1 MAPENQGSYRLL
13 MHDKKGTLI
22 ISLHFNVTVPRI
34 SATPATARTCETIV
48 VSFRGASGQ
57 KNDLIGMY
65 KANSS
70 DLVSRQSLGGQEN
83 GNVEFSSS
91 DPGIFEFKMFAAGAV
106 APLATSD
113 RVEVEAY
120 KGNKVVATPSHVS
133 PGGIVTVTYWGAPSS
148 GTGIIGMYGMNRP
161 DKFAL
166 EKRALGSKN
175 CGKMTWRL
183 PNNPGQYD
191 FRMFNSDITSA
202 GQGAY
207 QLLGQ
212 TNVVTVG

>member
-1 MAPENQGSYRLL
+1 
-13 MHDKKGTLI
+13 MHDKKGALI
-22 ISLHFNVTVPRI
+22 ISLLFNVTMPSI
-34 SATPATARTCETIV
+34 SATPATGYTCENII
-48 VSFRGASGQ
+48 VSFKGASGQ
-57 KNDLIGMY
+57 KNDWVGMY
-65 KANSS
+65 NVDSS
-70 DLVSRQSLGGQEN
+70 DLISRQSLRGLEN
-83 GNVEFSSS
+83 GNVAFSSF
-91 DPGIFEFKMFAAGAV
+91 DPGSFEFKMFAAGAV
-106 APLATSD
+106 SPSATSNS
-113 RVEVEAY
+113 VEVKAF
-120 KGNKVVATPSHVS
+120 KGTKVVASSSHVA
-133 PGGIVTVTYWGAPSS
+133 PGGTVTVTYWGAPSS

-212 TNVVTVG
+212 TNVVTVS